1 MEESKKFHE
10 RITTEGY
17 TLVLPKGLRE
27 KSFEI
32 LNETAFP
39 TTKTEAWKYTRTT
52 RISNGTF
59 QLVKPEINSVSD
71 YLIEGLQGN
80 VLVFVNGFYQAEL
93 SKIKDTKGLLVSP
106 LTKTSQEWINAH
118 SNQQVQLEGEV
129 FNALNT
135 AFTTDGVSIE
145 IAKNAIIEEPIQLIY
160 VTTGT
165 AVLSSVRNIIV
176 TNENSDATIVMG
188 NYGEQADSNFTNVV
202 TEIKVKQNASLSIHK
217 IQHENNTNFHI
228 NTETV
233 SQDRDSRFSLS
244 TSTFSGAIVRNNV
257 YVHVDGEN
265 AETNLYGLYLTD
277 EKQLVDNHTVID
289 HKVPNC
295 NSNELYKGV
304 LDGQSTGVFNGKV
317 FVREQAQKIN
327 AFQSNGNV
335 LLSDNASMNSKPEL
349 EIYADDVKCS
359 HGSTTGQI
367 DEEAIFYLRAR
378 GISEKSAKSL
388 MINGFVGEVVEQI
401 SNEIIREHITKLMAK
416 KLGYSFE

>member
-1 MEESKKFHE
+1 MEETKKFHE
-10 RITTEGY
+10 RITTKGY
-17 TLVLPKGLRE
+17 TLVLPQGLRE

-59 QLVKPEINSVSD
+59 QIVKPEINSVSD

-93 SKIKDTKGLLVSP
+93 SIIKDTKGLLVSP

-176 TNENSDATIVMG
+176 ANENSDATIVMG
-188 NYGEQADSNFTNVV
+188 YYGEQADSNFTNVV

>member
-1 MEESKKFHE
+1 M
-10 RITTEGY
+10 
-17 TLVLPKGLRE
+17 
-27 KSFEI
+27 
-32 LNETAFP
+32 
-39 TTKTEAWKYTRTT
+39 
-52 RISNGTF
+52 
-59 QLVKPEINSVSD
+59 
-71 YLIEGLQGN
+71 
-80 VLVFVNGFYQAEL
+80 
-93 SKIKDTKGLLVSP
+93 
-106 LTKTSQEWINAH
+106 
-118 SNQQVQLEGEV
+118 EGEV

-145 IAKNAIIEEPIQLIY
+145 IAKNAIIKEPIQLIY

-176 TNENSDATIVMG
+176 ANENSDATIVMG
-188 NYGEQADSNFTNVV
+188 YYGEQADSNFTNVV

>member
-17 TLVLPKGLRE
+17 TLVLPEGLRE

-176 TNENSDATIVMG
+176 TYENSDATIVMG
-188 NYGEQADSNFTNVV
+188 YYGEQADSNFTNVV

>member
-1 MEESKKFHE
+1 MEETKKFHE

-17 TLVLPKGLRE
+17 TLVLPQELRE

-59 QLVKPEINSVSD
+59 QLANPTVQSVTP
-71 YLIEGLQGN
+71 YLIEGLNGN
-80 VLVFVNGFYQAEL
+80 ILVFVNGFYQADL
-93 SKIKDTKGLLVSP
+93 STIIDTKGLNVSSLASTP
-106 LTKTSQEWINAH
+106 NDWVKANTKVT
-118 SNQQVQLEGEV
+118 LEGEV

-135 AFTTDGVSIE
+135 AFTTDGVCIE

-160 VTTGT
+160 ITTGSS
-165 AVLSSVRNIIV
+165 VLSTVRNILIA
-176 TNENSDATIVMG
+176 NDNSEATITM
-188 NYGEQADSNFTNVV
+188 NYVGENAEANFTNVITEV
-202 TEIKVKQNASLSIHK
+202 TVKTNASLSIHK
-217 IQHENNTNFHI
+217 VQQENNTNFHI

-233 SQDRDSRFSLS
+233 SQGRDSRFTLS

-277 EKQLVDNHTVID
+277 DKQLVDNHTVID

-317 FVREQAQKIN
+317 YVREQAQKIN

-388 MINGFVGEVVEQI
+388 LINGFVGEVVDQI
-401 SNEIIREHITKLMAK
+401 SNEIVREHITKLMAQ

>member
-1 MEESKKFHE
+1 MEETKKFHE
-10 RITTEGY
+10 RITTDGY
-17 TLVLPKGLRE
+17 TLVLPQGLRE

-59 QLVKPEINSVSD
+59 KLVKPEINSVSD
-71 YLIEGLQGN
+71 YLIEGLHGN

-93 SKIKDTKGLLVSP
+93 SIIKDTKGLLVSP

-165 AVLSSVRNIIV
+165 AVLSSVRNILV
-176 TNENSDATIVMG
+176 ANENSDATVVMG
-188 NYGEQADSNFTNVV
+188 YYGEQADSNFTNVV

>member
-1 MEESKKFHE
+1 MEETKKFHE
-10 RITTEGY
+10 RIATEGY
-17 TLVLPKGLRE
+17 TLVLPQELRE
-27 KSFEI
+27 KSLEI

-59 QLVKPEINSVSD
+59 QLANPAIQSVTP
-71 YLIEGLQGN
+71 YLIEGLNGN
-80 VLVFVNGFYQAEL
+80 ILVFVNGFYQANL
-93 SKIKDTKGLLVSP
+93 STIIDTKGLHVSSLACTP
-106 LTKTSQEWINAH
+106 HDWVKANTKVS
-118 SNQQVQLEGEV
+118 LEGEV

-135 AFTTDGVSIE
+135 AFTTDGVCIE

-160 VTTGT
+160 ITTGS
-165 AVLSSVRNIIV
+165 AVLSSVRNILIANDNSEATV
-176 TNENSDATIVMG
+176 TMNYVGENA
-188 NYGEQADSNFTNVV
+188 EANFTNVITEV
-202 TEIKVKQNASLSIHK
+202 TVKTNASLSIHK
-217 IQHENNTNFHI
+217 VQHENNTNFHI

-233 SQDRDSRFSLS
+233 SQGRDSRFTLS

-277 EKQLVDNHTVID
+277 DKQLVDNHTVID

-317 FVREQAQKIN
+317 YVREQAQKIN

-388 MINGFVGEVVEQI
+388 MINGFVGEVVDQI
-401 SNEIIREHITKLMAK
+401 SNEIVREQITKLMAQ

>member
-1 MEESKKFHE
+1 MEETKKFHE
-10 RITTEGY
+10 RIATEGY
-17 TLVLPKGLRE
+17 TLVLPQELRE

-59 QLVKPEINSVSD
+59 QLANPTVQSVSP
-71 YLIEGLQGN
+71 YLIEGLNGN
-80 VLVFVNGFYQAEL
+80 VLVFVNGFYQAGL
-93 SKIKDTKGLLVSP
+93 STIKDTKGLHIASLASTPQDWVKAN
-106 LTKTSQEWINAH
+106 TKVT
-118 SNQQVQLEGEV
+118 LEGEV

-135 AFTTDGVSIE
+135 AFTTDGVCIE
-145 IAKNAIIEEPIQLIY
+145 IAKNAIIEEPIQIIY
-160 VTTGT
+160 ITTGST
-165 AVLSSVRNIIV
+165 VLSSVRNILIANDNSEATV
-176 TNENSDATIVMG
+176 TMNYVGENA
-188 NYGEQADSNFTNVV
+188 EANFTNVITEV
-202 TEIKVKQNASLSIHK
+202 TVKTNASLSIHK
-217 IQHENNTNFHI
+217 VQHENNTNFHI

-233 SQDRDSRFSLS
+233 SQGRDSRFTLS

-277 EKQLVDNHTVID
+277 DKQLVDNHTVID

-317 FVREQAQKIN
+317 YVREQAQKIN

-388 MINGFVGEVVEQI
+388 LLNGFVGEVVDQI
-401 SNEIIREHITKLMAK
+401 SNEIVREYITKLMAQ

>member
-1 MEESKKFHE
+1 MEETKKFHE

-17 TLVLPKGLRE
+17 TLVLPEGLRE

-59 QLVKPEINSVSD
+59 QLVKPEINSFSD

-165 AVLSSVRNIIV
+165 AVLSSVRNILV
-176 TNENSDATIVMG
+176 ANENSDATVVMG
-188 NYGEQADSNFTNVV
+188 YYGEQADSNFTNVV

>member
-1 MEESKKFHE
+1 MEETKKFHE

-17 TLVLPKGLRE
+17 TLVLPEGLRE

-165 AVLSSVRNIIV
+165 AVLSSVRNILV
-176 TNENSDATIVMG
+176 ANENSDATVVMG
-188 NYGEQADSNFTNVV
+188 YYGEQADSNFTNVV

>member
-1 MEESKKFHE
+1 MEETKKFHE
-10 RITTEGY
+10 RITTDGY
-17 TLVLPKGLRE
+17 TLVLPQGLRE

-80 VLVFVNGFYQAEL
+80 VLVFVNGFYQAKL
-93 SKIKDTKGLLVSP
+93 SIIKDTKGLLVSP

-165 AVLSSVRNIIV
+165 AVLSSVRNILV
-176 TNENSDATIVMG
+176 ANENSDATIVMG
-188 NYGEQADSNFTNVV
+188 YYGEQADSNFTNVV

>member
-1 MEESKKFHE
+1 MEETKKFHE
-10 RITTEGY
+10 RITTKGY
-17 TLVLPKGLRE
+17 TLVLPQGLRE

-71 YLIEGLQGN
+71 YLIKGLHGN

-93 SKIKDTKGLLVSP
+93 SIIKDTKGLLVSP
-106 LTKTSQEWINAH
+106 LTETSQEWINAH

-145 IAKNAIIEEPIQLIY
+145 IAKNAIIEDPIQLIY
-160 VTTGT
+160 ITTGT
-165 AVLSSVRNIIV
+165 AVLSSVRNILV
-176 TNENSDATIVMG
+176 ANENSDATIVMG
-188 NYGEQADSNFTNVV
+188 YYGEQADSNFTNVV

>member
-1 MEESKKFHE
+1 MEETKKFHE
-10 RITTEGY
+10 RIATEGY
-17 TLVLPKGLRE
+17 TLVLPKELRE

-59 QLVKPEINSVSD
+59 QLANPTVQSVTP
-71 YLIEGLQGN
+71 YLIEGLKGN
-80 VLVFVNGFYQAEL
+80 ILVFVNGFYQADL
-93 SKIKDTKGLLVSP
+93 STIIDTKGLTVSSLASTP
-106 LTKTSQEWINAH
+106 NDWVKANTKVT
-118 SNQQVQLEGEV
+118 LEGEV

-135 AFTTDGVSIE
+135 AFTTDGVCIE

-160 VTTGT
+160 ITTGSS
-165 AVLSSVRNIIV
+165 VLSTVRNILIS
-176 TNENSDATIVMG
+176 NDNSEATITM
-188 NYGEQADSNFTNVV
+188 NYVGENAEANFTNVITEV
-202 TEIKVKQNASLSIHK
+202 TVKTNASLSIHK
-217 IQHENNTNFHI
+217 VQQENNTNFHI
-228 NTETV
+228 NTETI
-233 SQDRDSRFSLS
+233 SQGRDSRFTLS

-277 EKQLVDNHTVID
+277 DKQLVDNHTVID

-304 LDGQSTGVFNGKV
+304 LDGQSIGVFNGKV
-317 FVREQAQKIN
+317 YVREQAQKIN

-367 DEEAIFYLRAR
+367 DEEAVFYLRAR

-388 MINGFVGEVVEQI
+388 LINGFVGEVVDQI
-401 SNEIIREHITKLMAK
+401 SNEIVREHITKLMAQ

>member
-1 MEESKKFHE
+1 MEETKKFHE
-10 RITTEGY
+10 RITTDGY
-17 TLVLPKGLRE
+17 TLVLPQGLRK

-93 SKIKDTKGLLVSP
+93 SIIKDTKGLLVSP
-106 LTKTSQEWINAH
+106 LTETTQEWINAH

-145 IAKNAIIEEPIQLIY
+145 IAKNAIIKEPIQLIY

-176 TNENSDATIVMG
+176 ANENSDATIVMG
-188 NYGEQADSNFTNVV
+188 YYGEQADSNFTNVV

>member
-1 MEESKKFHE
+1 MEETKKFHE
-10 RITTEGY
+10 RITTDGY
-17 TLVLPKGLRE
+17 TLVLPQGLRE

-71 YLIEGLQGN
+71 YLIEGLHGN

-93 SKIKDTKGLLVSP
+93 SIIKDTKGLLVSP

-165 AVLSSVRNIIV
+165 AVLSSVRNILV
-176 TNENSDATIVMG
+176 ANENSDATVVMG
-188 NYGEQADSNFTNVV
+188 YYGEQADSNFTNVV

>member
-1 MEESKKFHE
+1 MEETKKFHE
-10 RITTEGY
+10 RITTDGY
-17 TLVLPKGLRE
+17 TLVLPQGLRE

-93 SKIKDTKGLLVSP
+93 SIIKDTKGLLVSP
-106 LTKTSQEWINAH
+106 LTETTQEWINAH

-165 AVLSSVRNIIV
+165 AVLSSVRNILV
-176 TNENSDATIVMG
+176 ANENSDATIVMG
-188 NYGEQADSNFTNVV
+188 YYGEQADSNFTNVV

-335 LLSDNASMNSKPEL
+335 LLSDNVSMNSKPEL

>member
-1 MEESKKFHE
+1 MEETKKFHE

-17 TLVLPKGLRE
+17 TLVLPQELRE
-27 KSFEI
+27 KSLEI

-59 QLVKPEINSVSD
+59 QLANPTVQSVTP
-71 YLIEGLQGN
+71 YLIEGLNGN
-80 VLVFVNGFYQAEL
+80 ILVFVNGFYQADL
-93 SKIKDTKGLLVSP
+93 STIIDTKGLTVSSLASTP
-106 LTKTSQEWINAH
+106 NDWVKANTKVT
-118 SNQQVQLEGEV
+118 LEGEV

-135 AFTTDGVSIE
+135 AFTTDGVCIE

-160 VTTGT
+160 ITTGSS
-165 AVLSSVRNIIV
+165 VLSTVRNILIA
-176 TNENSDATIVMG
+176 NDNSEATITM
-188 NYGEQADSNFTNVV
+188 NYVGENAEANFTNVITEV
-202 TEIKVKQNASLSIHK
+202 TVKTNASLSIHK
-217 IQHENNTNFHI
+217 VQQENNTNFHI
-228 NTETV
+228 NTETI
-233 SQDRDSRFSLS
+233 SQGRDSRFTLS

-277 EKQLVDNHTVID
+277 DKQLVDNHTVID

-317 FVREQAQKIN
+317 YVREQAQKIN

-388 MINGFVGEVVEQI
+388 LINGFVGEVVDQI
-401 SNEIIREHITKLMAK
+401 SNEIIREHITKLMAQ

>member
-1 MEESKKFHE
+1 MEETKKFHE
-10 RITTEGY
+10 RIATEGY
-17 TLVLPKGLRE
+17 TLVLPQELRE
-27 KSFEI
+27 KSLEI

-59 QLVKPEINSVSD
+59 QLANPTIQSVTP
-71 YLIEGLQGN
+71 YLIEGLNGN
-80 VLVFVNGFYQAEL
+80 ILVFVNGFYQANL
-93 SKIKDTKGLLVSP
+93 STIIDTKGLHVSSLACTP
-106 LTKTSQEWINAH
+106 HDWVKANTKVS
-118 SNQQVQLEGEV
+118 LEGEV

-135 AFTTDGVSIE
+135 AFTTDGVCIE

-160 VTTGT
+160 ITTGS
-165 AVLSSVRNIIV
+165 AVLSSVRNILIANDNSEATV
-176 TNENSDATIVMG
+176 TMNYVGENA
-188 NYGEQADSNFTNVV
+188 EANFTNVITEV
-202 TEIKVKQNASLSIHK
+202 TVKTNASLSIHK
-217 IQHENNTNFHI
+217 VQHENNTNFHI

-233 SQDRDSRFSLS
+233 SQGRDSRFTLS

-277 EKQLVDNHTVID
+277 DKQLVDNHTVID

-317 FVREQAQKIN
+317 YVREQAQKIN

-388 MINGFVGEVVEQI
+388 MINGFVGEVVDQI
-401 SNEIIREHITKLMAK
+401 SNEIVREHITKLMAQ

>member
-1 MEESKKFHE
+1 MEETKKFHE
-10 RITTEGY
+10 RITTDGY
-17 TLVLPKGLRE
+17 TLVLPQGLRE

-93 SKIKDTKGLLVSP
+93 SIIKDTKGLLVSP

-165 AVLSSVRNIIV
+165 AVLSSVRNILV
-176 TNENSDATIVMG
+176 ANENSDATILMG
-188 NYGEQADSNFTNVV
+188 YYGEQADSNFTNVV

-233 SQDRDSRFSLS
+233 SQDRDSRFNLS

-416 KLGYSFE
+416 KLGYSF

>member
-1 MEESKKFHE
+1 
-10 RITTEGY
+10 
-17 TLVLPKGLRE
+17 LVLPQGLRE

-71 YLIEGLQGN
+71 YLIKGLHGN

-93 SKIKDTKGLLVSP
+93 SIIKDTKGLLVSP
-106 LTKTSQEWINAH
+106 LTKTSQEWINAY

-165 AVLSSVRNIIV
+165 SVLSSVRNILV
-176 TNENSDATIVMG
+176 ANENSDATIVMG
-188 NYGEQADSNFTNVV
+188 YYGEQADSNFTNVV

>member
-1 MEESKKFHE
+1 MEETKKFHE
-10 RITTEGY
+10 RIATEGY
-17 TLVLPKGLRE
+17 TLVLPQELRE
-27 KSFEI
+27 KSLEI

-59 QLVKPEINSVSD
+59 QLANPTIQSVTP
-71 YLIEGLQGN
+71 YLIEGLNGN
-80 VLVFVNGFYQAEL
+80 ILVFVNGFYQANL
-93 SKIKDTKGLLVSP
+93 STIIDTKGLHVSSLACTP
-106 LTKTSQEWINAH
+106 HDWVKANTKVS
-118 SNQQVQLEGEV
+118 LEGEV

-135 AFTTDGVSIE
+135 AFTTDGVCIE

-160 VTTGT
+160 ITTGS
-165 AVLSSVRNIIV
+165 AVLSSVRNILIANDNSEATV
-176 TNENSDATIVMG
+176 TMNYVGENA
-188 NYGEQADSNFTNVV
+188 EANFTNVITEV
-202 TEIKVKQNASLSIHK
+202 TVKTNASLSIHK
-217 IQHENNTNFHI
+217 VQHENNTNFHI

-233 SQDRDSRFSLS
+233 SQGRDSRFTLS

-277 EKQLVDNHTVID
+277 DKQLVDNHTVID

-317 FVREQAQKIN
+317 YVREQAQKIN

-388 MINGFVGEVVEQI
+388 MINGFVGEVVDQI
-401 SNEIIREHITKLMAK
+401 SNEIVREQITKLMAQ

>member
-1 MEESKKFHE
+1 MEETKKFHE
-10 RITTEGY
+10 RIATEGY
-17 TLVLPKGLRE
+17 TLVLPQELRE
-27 KSFEI
+27 KSLEI

-59 QLVKPEINSVSD
+59 QLANPTVQSVTP
-71 YLIEGLQGN
+71 YLIEGLNGN
-80 VLVFVNGFYQAEL
+80 ILVFVNGFYQANL
-93 SKIKDTKGLLVSP
+93 STIIDTKGLNVSSLACTP
-106 LTKTSQEWINAH
+106 HDWVKANTKVS
-118 SNQQVQLEGEV
+118 LEGEV

-135 AFTTDGVSIE
+135 AFTTDGVCIE

-160 VTTGT
+160 ITTGS
-165 AVLSSVRNIIV
+165 AVLSSVRNILIANDNSEATV
-176 TNENSDATIVMG
+176 TMNYVGENA
-188 NYGEQADSNFTNVV
+188 EANFTNVITEV
-202 TEIKVKQNASLSIHK
+202 TVKTNASLSIHK
-217 IQHENNTNFHI
+217 VQHENNTNFHI

-233 SQDRDSRFSLS
+233 SQGRDSRFTLS

-277 EKQLVDNHTVID
+277 DKQLVDNHTVID

-317 FVREQAQKIN
+317 YVREQAQKIN

-388 MINGFVGEVVEQI
+388 LINGFVGEVVDQI
-401 SNEIIREHITKLMAK
+401 SNEIVREHITKLMAQ

>member
-1 MEESKKFHE
+1 MEETKKFHE
-10 RITTEGY
+10 RITTDGY
-17 TLVLPKGLRE
+17 TLVLPQGLRE

-71 YLIEGLQGN
+71 YLIEGLHGN

-93 SKIKDTKGLLVSP
+93 SIIKDTKGLLVSP

-176 TNENSDATIVMG
+176 ANENSDATIVMG
-188 NYGEQADSNFTNVV
+188 YYGEQADSNFTNVV

>member
-1 MEESKKFHE
+1 MEETKKFHE
-10 RITTEGY
+10 RITTKGY
-17 TLVLPKGLRE
+17 TLVLPQGLRE

-59 QLVKPEINSVSD
+59 QIVKPEINSVSD

-93 SKIKDTKGLLVSP
+93 SIIKDTKGLLVSP

-145 IAKNAIIEEPIQLIY
+145 IAKNAIIEDPIQLIY

-165 AVLSSVRNIIV
+165 AVLSSVRNILV
-176 TNENSDATIVMG
+176 ANENSDATVVMG
-188 NYGEQADSNFTNVV
+188 YYGEHADSNFTNVV
-202 TEIKVKQNASLSIHK
+202 TEIKVKQNATLSIHK

>member
-1 MEESKKFHE
+1 MEETKKFHE
-10 RITTEGY
+10 RITTDGY
-17 TLVLPKGLRE
+17 TLVLPQGIRE

-71 YLIEGLQGN
+71 YLIKGLHGN

-93 SKIKDTKGLLVSP
+93 SIIKDTKGLLVSP

-176 TNENSDATIVMG
+176 ANENSDATIVMG
-188 NYGEQADSNFTNVV
+188 YYGEQADSNFTNVV

-233 SQDRDSRFSLS
+233 SQGRDSRFSLS

>member
-1 MEESKKFHE
+1 MEETKKFHE
-10 RITTEGY
+10 RIATEGY
-17 TLVLPKGLRE
+17 TLVLPQELRE
-27 KSFEI
+27 KSLEI

-59 QLVKPEINSVSD
+59 QLANPTVQSVTP
-71 YLIEGLQGN
+71 YLIEGLNGN
-80 VLVFVNGFYQAEL
+80 ILVFVNGFYQANL
-93 SKIKDTKGLLVSP
+93 STIIDTKGLNVSSLASIP
-106 LTKTSQEWINAH
+106 NDWVKANTKVT
-118 SNQQVQLEGEV
+118 LEGEV

-135 AFTTDGVSIE
+135 AFTTDGVCIE

-160 VTTGT
+160 ITTGST
-165 AVLSSVRNIIV
+165 VLTSVRNILIANDNSEATV
-176 TNENSDATIVMG
+176 TMNYVGENA
-188 NYGEQADSNFTNVV
+188 EANFTNVITEV
-202 TEIKVKQNASLSIHK
+202 TVKTNASLSIHK
-217 IQHENNTNFHI
+217 VQHENNTNFHI

-233 SQDRDSRFSLS
+233 SQGRDSRFTLS

-265 AETNLYGLYLTD
+265 AETNLFGLYLTD
-277 EKQLVDNHTVID
+277 DKQLVDNHTVID

-317 FVREQAQKIN
+317 YVREQAQKIN

-388 MINGFVGEVVEQI
+388 MINGFVGEVVDQI
-401 SNEIIREHITKLMAK
+401 SNEIVREHITKLMAQ

>member
-1 MEESKKFHE
+1 MEETKKFHE
-10 RITTEGY
+10 RIATEGY
-17 TLVLPKGLRE
+17 TLVLPQELRE

-59 QLVKPEINSVSD
+59 QLANPTVQSVTP
-71 YLIEGLQGN
+71 YLIEGLNGN
-80 VLVFVNGFYQAEL
+80 ILVFVNGFYQEGL
-93 SKIKDTKGLLVSP
+93 STIKDTKGLQISSLACTPHDWVKAN
-106 LTKTSQEWINAH
+106 TKVT
-118 SNQQVQLEGEV
+118 LEGEV

-135 AFTTDGVSIE
+135 AFTTDGVCIE

-160 VTTGT
+160 ITTGSS
-165 AVLSSVRNIIV
+165 VLSTVRNILIANDNSEATV
-176 TNENSDATIVMG
+176 TMNYVGENA
-188 NYGEQADSNFTNVV
+188 EANFTNVITEV
-202 TEIKVKQNASLSIHK
+202 TVKTNASLSIHK
-217 IQHENNTNFHI
+217 VQHENNTNFHI

-233 SQDRDSRFSLS
+233 SQGRDSRFTLS

-277 EKQLVDNHTVID
+277 DKQLVDNHTVID

-317 FVREQAQKIN
+317 YVREQAQKIN

-335 LLSDNASMNSKPEL
+335 LLSDNTSMNSKPEL

-388 MINGFVGEVVEQI
+388 LINGFVGEVVDQI
-401 SNEIIREHITKLMAK
+401 SNEIVREHITKLMAQ

>member
-1 MEESKKFHE
+1 MEETKKFHE
-10 RITTEGY
+10 RIATEGY
-17 TLVLPKGLRE
+17 TLVLPQELRE

-59 QLVKPEINSVSD
+59 QLANPNVQSVTP
-71 YLIEGLQGN
+71 YLIEGINGN
-80 VLVFVNGFYQAEL
+80 VLVFVNGFYQAGL
-93 SKIKDTKGLLVSP
+93 STIKDTKGLHIASLASMPQDWVKAN
-106 LTKTSQEWINAH
+106 TKVT
-118 SNQQVQLEGEV
+118 LEGEV

-135 AFTTDGVSIE
+135 AFTTDGVCIE
-145 IAKNAIIEEPIQLIY
+145 IAKNAIIEEPIQIIY
-160 VTTGT
+160 ITTGST
-165 AVLSSVRNIIV
+165 VLSSVRNILIANDNSEATV
-176 TNENSDATIVMG
+176 TMNYVGENA
-188 NYGEQADSNFTNVV
+188 EANFTNVITEV
-202 TEIKVKQNASLSIHK
+202 TVKTNASLSIHK
-217 IQHENNTNFHI
+217 VQHENNTNFHI

-233 SQDRDSRFSLS
+233 SQGRDSRFTLS

-277 EKQLVDNHTVID
+277 DKQLVDNHTVID

-317 FVREQAQKIN
+317 YVREQAQKIN

-388 MINGFVGEVVEQI
+388 LINGFVGEVVDQI
-401 SNEIIREHITKLMAK
+401 SNEIVREYITKLMAQ